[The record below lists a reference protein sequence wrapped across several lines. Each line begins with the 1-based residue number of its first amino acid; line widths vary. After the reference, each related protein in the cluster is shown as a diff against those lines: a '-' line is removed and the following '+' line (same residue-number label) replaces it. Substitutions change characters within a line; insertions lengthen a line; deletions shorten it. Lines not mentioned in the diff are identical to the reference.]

1 MRSEPDV
8 DAIDMESVRA
18 DRECTD
24 VVVEFEFEQTN
35 GAIMEAA
42 AFPCCCVDGERN
54 SFDD

>member
-18 DRECTD
+18 TRECTD

-35 GAIMEAA
+35 GTIMEAA